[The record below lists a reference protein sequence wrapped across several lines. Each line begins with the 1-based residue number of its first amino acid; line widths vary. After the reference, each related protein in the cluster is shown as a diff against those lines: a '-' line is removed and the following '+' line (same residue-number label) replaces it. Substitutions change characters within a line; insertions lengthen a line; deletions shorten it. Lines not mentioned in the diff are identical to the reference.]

1 MKTSPHPI
9 LPFSVHFS
17 EADHQYFIDTE
28 KSREYWQPVP
38 SVTQFV
44 SHYIPPFDAQK
55 MAAKK
60 ARYSNPPKT
69 AEQILQEWDAKRTHA
84 CEMGTRVHYNQ
95 EMMMNGSPDFQQPA
109 DERERAI
116 MSAGWQAM
124 TDLAAAG
131 WQPVAAEKMVFSLEY
146 KLAGTIDAIF
156 QRGREILIVDW
167 KTNEAIHKKNQYG
180 QHFLPPANELE
191 DCEYNKYM
199 IQLNLYKRIL
209 LKESYVQAIAEQQIS
224 LMLVHLTP
232 TGYNALPVA
241 DCPVADRLLLDYLT
255 RDWYAEE
262 TPF

>member
-1 MKTSPHPI
+1 MKTAPHPT
-9 LPFSVHFS
+9 LPFTL
-17 EADHQYFIDTE
+17 YFDEDAHRYTIDTE
-28 KSREYWQPVP
+28 KSPEYWQPVP

-44 SHYIPPFDAQK
+44 AHYIPPFDAEK
-55 MAAKK
+55 AARKK
-60 ARYSNPPKT
+60 AAYAGKT
-69 AEQILQEWDAKRTHA
+69 AEQILQEWDAKRIHA

-95 EMMMNGSPDFQQPA
+95 EAMMNGLQDFQQPA

-116 MSAGWQAM
+116 MSSGWQAM
-124 TDLAAAG
+124 TDLSAAG

-146 KLAGTIDAIF
+146 RLAGTIDAIF

-167 KTNEAIHKKNQYG
+167 KTNEAIHRRNQYG

-199 IQLNLYKRIL
+199 LQLNLYKRIL
-209 LKESYVQAIAEQQIS
+209 LKDGYLLTMQEPQIS

-232 TGYNALPVA
+232 TGYAALPVA
-241 DCPVADRLLLDYLT
+241 DCGIADRLLLDYLT

-262 TPF
+262 APF

>member
-9 LPFSVHFS
+9 LPFTVHFS
-17 EADHQYFIDTE
+17 EADHQYYIDTE

-44 SHYIPPFDAQK
+44 GHYIPPFDAQK

-69 AEQILQEWDAKRTHA
+69 AEQILQEWDAKRAHA

-95 EMMMNGSPDFQQPA
+95 EMMMNGSQDFQQPA
-109 DERERAI
+109 DDRERAI
-116 MSAGWQAM
+116 MSSGWQAM
-124 TDLAAAG
+124 TDLSAAG

-146 KLAGTIDAIF
+146 RLAGTIDAIF

-167 KTNEAIHKKNQYG
+167 KTNEAIHRRNQYG

-191 DCEYNKYM
+191 DCEYNKYA

-241 DCPVADRLLLDYLT
+241 DCPIADRLLLDYLT

-262 TPF
+262 APF

>member
-1 MKTSPHPI
+1 MKTAPHPS
-9 LPFSVHFS
+9 LPFSLHFD
-17 EADHQYFIDTE
+17 EANHQYFIDTE
-28 KSREYWQPVP
+28 KSPPYWQMVP

-69 AEQILQEWDAKRTHA
+69 AEQILQEWDAKRAHA

-95 EMMMNGSPDFQQPA
+95 EVMINGSQDFQQPA
-109 DERERAI
+109 DDRERAI

-124 TDLAAAG
+124 TDLSAAG

-167 KTNEAIHKKNQYG
+167 KTNEAIHRRNPYG

-191 DCEYNKYM
+191 DCEFNKYA

-262 TPF
+262 APF

>member
-1 MKTSPHPI
+1 MMKTAPHPS
-9 LPFSVHFS
+9 LPFSLYFD
-17 EADHQYFIDTE
+17 EDAHQYYIDTE
-28 KSREYWQPVP
+28 KNQEYWQPVP

-44 SHYIPPFDAQK
+44 GHYIPPFDAQK

-60 ARYSNPPKT
+60 ARYSDKT
-69 AEQILQEWDAKRTHA
+69 AEQILQEWDAKRAHA

-95 EMMMNGSPDFQQPA
+95 EMMMNGSQDFQQPA
-109 DERERAI
+109 DDRERAI
-116 MSAGWQAM
+116 MSSGWQAM
-124 TDLAAAG
+124 TDLASAG

-167 KTNEAIHKKNQYG
+167 KTNEAIHRRNQYG

-191 DCEYNKYM
+191 DCEFNKYA

-209 LKESYVQAIAEQQIS
+209 LKESYVQAITERQIS

-241 DCPVADRLLLDYLT
+241 DCPIADRLLLDYLT

-262 TPF
+262 APF